1 MSVYSAPKDRP
12 RQQYIA
18 TSTFSG
24 NFFTYATALNTT
36 TLLTTGTL
44 SAVTATA
51 TNCPAGRIL
60 RENGR
65 RLFSNAD
72 PGVSTFMVGVVD
84 SVTGLSG
91 FIDPNA
97 SLFQNYTG
105 ARAAELADGLDYS
118 VGAAG
123 SNHRGPSVFTLGNVI
138 AGVQLQS
145 AAGVSA
151 IAGSNLTFN
160 ATTSQ
165 YYLYTLAS
173 NTSVLGAA
181 PVPPAGTSVYVSFSN
196 AFTMSNGTTGLKLA
210 AVVTPTAASNV
221 TVGFVSDGTNLR
233 EFSRAFNP
241 V

>member
-1 MSVYSAPKDRP
+1 MSVYTAPKDRP

-24 NFFTYATALNTT
+24 NFFSYATALNTT
-36 TLLTTGTL
+36 TLVTTGTL
-44 SAVTATA
+44 SAVTSTA
-51 TNCPAGRIL
+51 GNCPAGRIL

-105 ARAAELADGLDYS
+105 ARAADLADGLDYS
-118 VGAAG
+118 VSAAG

-138 AGVQLQS
+138 ASRQIYS
-145 AAGVSA
+145 
-151 IAGSNLTFN
+151 
-160 ATTSQ
+160 ATTTALTPGATITIDGNLGQ
-165 YYLYTLAS
+165 VFTLAQGS
-173 NTSVLGAA
+173 GVAVVLSAT
-181 PVPPAGTSVYVSFSN
+181 VPPSGSVVYLIVTQAGT
-196 AFTMSNGTTGLKLA
+196 AAAITQGTNVKMA
-210 AVVTPTAASNV
+210 SVTPTSAKTTTIS
-221 TVGFVSDGTNLR
+221 FVSDGTNLNQ
-233 EFSRAFNP
+233 FASAISA
-241 V
+241 